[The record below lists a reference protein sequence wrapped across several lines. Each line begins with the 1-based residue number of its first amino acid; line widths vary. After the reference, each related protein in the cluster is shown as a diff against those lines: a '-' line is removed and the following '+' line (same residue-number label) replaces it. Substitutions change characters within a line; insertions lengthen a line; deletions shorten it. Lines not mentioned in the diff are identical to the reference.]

1 MQSTQTDRHTHT
13 HTYTLTSL
21 AHAHR
26 GIDNCM
32 EFDLPILIFSWL
44 LLALQ
49 VKVGKVASFVVKMF
63 VLQCCSTSKTTC
75 PSPAK
80 ITRYTCTCIFS
91 LCVFS
96 DIAALTRELNHLSDG
111 LNQLSEENEALRE
124 QLGLDT
130 RQQVDLSPL
139 RLRKRSELNKL
150 NQEYKVLSNEVNI
163 HVHVIE
169 QYLVVLV

>member
-1 MQSTQTDRHTHT
+1 MVYIFVVAACT
-13 HTYTLTSL
+13 
-21 AHAHR
+21 AGK
-26 GIDNCM
+26 GI
-32 EFDLPILIFSWL
+32 
-44 LLALQ
+44 
-49 VKVGKVASFVVKMF
+49 GKVASFVVKMF
-63 VLQCCSTSKTTC
+63 VLQCCSTSKSTC
-75 PSPAK
+75 PSPK
-80 ITRYTCTCIFS
+80 ITRYTCTCTYIFS